1 MQSHPS
7 VFLDFPPL
15 LFETVPQSLN
25 LSEQQHQKNVMLF
38 YLAGQGTLPR
48 DLKAGNTE
56 LFDKVHFLLVQAVDL
71 FAEDANLSLGMPTF
85 C

>member
-1 MQSHPS
+1 
-7 VFLDFPPL
+7 
-15 LFETVPQSLN
+15 
-25 LSEQQHQKNVMLF
+25 MLF

-56 LFDKVHFLLVQAVDL
+56 LFDEVHFLLVQAVNF